1 MKERN
6 IEINKVNSLLLYCKC
21 LSFERLKAWVT
32 YFKRKK
38 KRLREK
44 VFSFH
49 GEIRL
54 SGVNEIKDFQG
65 NIEVCPRERGL
76 YPDLSLYIEPINMCV
91 GG

>member
-1 MKERN
+1 MSKLWKTQGMSN
-6 IEINKVNSLLLYCKC
+6 IFQK
-21 LSFERLKAWVT
+21 
-32 YFKRKK
+32 KK

-54 SGVNEIKDFQG
+54 SGVKEIKDFQG
-65 NIEVCPRERGL
+65 NIEVCPWERGL